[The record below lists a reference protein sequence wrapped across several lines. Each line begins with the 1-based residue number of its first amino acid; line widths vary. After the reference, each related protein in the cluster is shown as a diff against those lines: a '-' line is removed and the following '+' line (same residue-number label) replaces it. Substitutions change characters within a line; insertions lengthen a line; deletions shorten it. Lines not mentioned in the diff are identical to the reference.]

1 MKIQALQLTEV
12 QYFTNISSI
21 HTLRIT
27 FPKPI
32 HSHHPN
38 GHHFFFIPWNLRG
51 WIQWTWGI
59 FPWHKDLPGDDPAA
73 VDPTWFFLLGGH
85 VLSDQWK
92 KGHVK
97 ITTPKKGHKIAE
109 LPGTLTS
116 LDSINHMFF
125 LVRQFRRI
133 AIQNWHTFGWGW
145 FVLTGSTNLR
155 IRRKQNSP
163 FKQPWV
169 EVFENDGSLPSRKL
183 KLAANEPE
191 NWCVFVFLFQEAC
204 FRFYISMLVSRGIPS
219 SVWYFWQQLSHA
231 SVFICFFFVLLCVK
245 VWSFLEH
252 RKKSPF
258 VLRRLWKSPKSIKI
272 PQTFA
277 TKHLFSLPPFL
288 EGQAN
293 VCYRNVFNG
302 FYSPR
307 NSGGK
312 RTQPFGPGCRS
323 HQWASMNLGQ
333 LNDGPEIPE
342 GTRTRPLEKN
352 RELQ

>member
-1 MKIQALQLTEV
+1 MNLGDFSLT
-12 QYFTNISSI
+12 QRSTRWWPSRRGSNLI
-21 HTLRIT
+21 
-27 FPKPI
+27 FPTWRSRFIRPVKKG
-32 HSHHPN
+32 SRENHHP
-38 GHHFFFIPWNLRG
+38 
-51 WIQWTWGI
+51 Q
-59 FPWHKDLPGDDPAA
+59 
-73 VDPTWFFLLGGH
+73 
-85 VLSDQWK
+85 
-92 KGHVK
+92 
-97 ITTPKKGHKIAE
+97 KGHKIAE

-169 EVFENDGSLPSRKL
+169 EVFEKFGSLPSRKL

-191 NWCVFVFLFQEAC
+191 NWCVFVFSFQEAC
-204 FRFYISMLVSRGIPS
+204 FRFYISMLVSGGIPS

-252 RKKSPF
+252 RKKIPIRAETS
-258 VLRRLWKSPKSIKI
+258 LKI
-272 PQTFA
+272 TKIHQNPPNLCDQTSFFPPHRFWRVRQPYVTA
-277 TKHLFSLPPFL
+277 TFLMDFIPPW
-288 EGQAN
+288 
-293 VCYRNVFNG
+293 
-302 FYSPR
+302 

-333 LNDGPEIPE
+333 LNNGSKCCI
-342 GTRTRPLEKN
+342 
-352 RELQ
+352 